1 MHGSDKELEKMA
13 NYFQTLKAA
22 KEESLKKNPARKPN
36 QAQLFLKVIVGGYL
50 VYLAW
55 QLYKGGALQ
64 TSGWEFAAML
74 GAIILFTVCGIW
86 FAVISIKAILAK
98 DYYDPNSPAPD
109 ADEETEAEDEEI
121 K

>member
-1 MHGSDKELEKMA
+1 MA
-13 NYFQTLKAA
+13 NYFQTLKEA
-22 KEESLKKNPARKPN
+22 KAESLKKNPARKPT
-36 QAQLFLKVIVGGYL
+36 QAQLFLKIIVSGYL

-64 TSGWEFAAML
+64 STGWEFAAML
-74 GAIILFTVCGIW
+74 GAIILFTVFGVW
-86 FAVISIKAILAK
+86 FAVISIKALLAK

-109 ADEETEAEDEEI
+109 ADEGAEEGAEEE

>member
-1 MHGSDKELEKMA
+1 MA

-22 KEESLKKNPARKPN
+22 REESEKKNPARKPT

-64 TSGWEFAAML
+64 STGWEFAAML
-74 GAIILFTVCGIW
+74 GAIILFTVFGIW
-86 FAVISIKAILAK
+86 FAVISIKALLAK
-98 DYYDPNSPAPD
+98 DYYDPNSPAC
-109 ADEETEAEDEEI
+109 DEEENAEED